1 MYNFKREEEELFVW
15 RNRNTAALL
24 TTHVGIHSSEA
35 RRRSKSPGA
44 HHAETAILE
53 SCFKLCHCM
62 ARDGGPFPRSSAV
75 RNSSWLR
82 NSPSCFSV
90 QFSNLHSYILQLC
103 GFNNKSNTPKGL
115 SKQDFLILW
124 PFWPF
129 SYFLKK
135 YLSQIIL
142 RSVEIRK
149 LHCFRKPQYSKSFI
163 IVQKFKKIR
172 NIWIFVQKSRV
183 SK

>member
-1 MYNFKREEEELFVW
+1 M
-15 RNRNTAALL
+15 
-24 TTHVGIHSSEA
+24 GIHSSEA

-115 SKQDFLILW
+115 SKQDFLILC

-149 LHCFRKPQYSKSFI
+149 LHCFRKPHYSKSL
-163 IVQKFKKIR
+163 
-172 NIWIFVQKSRV
+172 IFVQKLKKTWIFEFLRKNLETQKLNFHAKNLDFDLKSNL
-183 SK
+183 